1 VASVDEVDGALREL
15 VHRLHAVDE
24 DTRGRH
30 ALERTVSL
38 YVLDH
43 DLLYTAQFV
52 DGSVCDLTTEPR
64 APAQVRLEA
73 ESDDVL
79 ALCDGRLGLPSAWA
93 AGRLKVEASLLDL
106 VKLRTL
112 L

>member
-1 VASVDEVDGALREL
+1 VASVDEVDRALREL
-15 VHRLHAVDE
+15 VARLHAVDE
-24 DTRGRH
+24 DARSRH

-38 YVLDH
+38 LVLDH
-43 DLLYTAQFV
+43 GVLYTAQLV

-73 ESDDVL
+73 ASDDLL
-79 ALCDGRLGLPSAWA
+79 ALSDGRLTLPSAWV
-93 AGRLKVEASLLDL
+93 AGRLRVEASLFDL